1 MTYGVT
7 EIVAS
12 PTPVSATGSGIA
24 AIEPQALS
32 LTDSEGWAKIFGT
45 GTSNN
50 LAGVKVNHLSVM
62 GYPPMWR
69 GINLLANSVSCLPMD
84 VYRNPSREIATNHP
98 AQRLLKHR
106 ANPIQSATNFRK
118 TAMGHMLLF
127 GNAFAVIERSPT
139 NEPVAM
145 WHLDPQSVV
154 VRFFEGELWYM
165 TTLNGQQMT
174 FAGRNVAHY
183 KGLSHNGITGYSAL
197 DLFQTALGLP
207 LAAVQFGARFFGDGA
222 NTSGILMVPGHWD
235 PAKIRNTLSDWKDM
249 SQGMSNAHKVA
260 LLQDGVKFQPMSIE
274 PNKAQFLET
283 REHEVR
289 ATVSNIIGVPGHLLG
304 DNSKSSF
311 NSLEQENQSYLIH
324 SLDPHLTEI
333 ENENEHKL
341 LTEQEQMTERV
352 YVETNREA
360 SIQMLM
366 KDKIDAI
373 YRQMEL
379 GILTANEGRALLNLK
394 AIGADGD
401 VRYRPANWM
410 PIDTSTDDDSTID
423 TETITAPEE
432 DQETRVAAIVQKVYP
447 GVGQVLTAD
456 EARRLVTE
464 AGFDLPPGF
473 EPDAPAPAFG
483 APADDSDA
491 QSDEDAGDDEPDD
504 EDDTL
509 LAMIRASVADAL
521 EQEKTK
527 IVTAALR
534 TRNFEH
540 FCDRI
545 SKFYEAWQLKLL
557 PSLGDKID
565 DVRTAHVD
573 RRLKAITEVASSS
586 TDRSLRDDIKCLVED
601 WGDDCD
607 ALTDQL
613 YERART

>member
-32 LTDSEGWAKIFGT
+32 LTDSEGWAKVFGT
-45 GTSNN
+45 GNN

-145 WHLDPQSVV
+145 WHLDPQAVV

-394 AIGADGD
+394 AIGTDGD

-423 TETITAPEE
+423 TETITAP
-432 DQETRVAAIVQKVYP
+432 
-447 GVGQVLTAD
+447 
-456 EARRLVTE
+456 
-464 AGFDLPPGF
+464 
-473 EPDAPAPAFG
+473 
-483 APADDSDA
+483 ADDSDA
-491 QSDEDAGDDEPDD
+491 QSDEDARDDEPDD

-586 TDRSLRDDIKCLVED
+586 TDRSLRDDIKCLVEN